1 VIDEADIIKAW
12 CEAVHQHYIIARGE
26 RLGEL
31 RGRRPR
37 TIDERGLHPLSLEV
51 GRILAL
57 QELVPDLELLEFT
70 HLRSRKAA
78 HNDAAEEY
86 EEEIVSKWRQTE
98 WPTSQAREPVE
109 GRSHR

>member
-1 VIDEADIIKAW
+1 MIDEAVIIKAW
-12 CEAVHQHYIIARGE
+12 CEAVCQHYTLAKGE

-57 QELVPDLELLEFT
+57 QEMLPDLELLEFT
-70 HLRSRKAA
+70 HLLSRKAA
-78 HNDAAEEY
+78 HNDAANEY
-86 EEEIVSKWRQTE
+86 EQEIVSKWRHTE
-98 WPTSQAREPVE
+98 WPTSQEPVAAE
-109 GRSHR
+109 GRSRR

>member
-1 VIDEADIIKAW
+1 MIDEALIIKAW
-12 CEAVHQHYIIARGE
+12 CEAVCHHYTLAKGE

-57 QELVPDLELLEFT
+57 QDLVPDLELLEFT
-70 HLRSRKAA
+70 HLRSRKVA
-78 HNDAAEEY
+78 HDDATKEH

-98 WPTSQAREPVE
+98 WPTSQEPVAE
-109 GRSHR
+109 EARSRR